1 MHKITI
7 DETEEDVMVAV
18 LHKRTKEMLDA
29 AKVRLQ
35 RAEIHLQDSQKAL
48 KQYEEQLKLKCW

>member
-18 LHKRTKEMLDA
+18 LHKRTKEMVD
-29 AKVRLQ
+29 
-35 RAEIHLQDSQKAL
+35 AL